1 MVTKRKNKPAGYV
14 CAKCKAVYIRVKDQP
29 KKCNFCEGT
38 KFKPLTEYKVRQM
51 LSLDEDIEVD

>member
-1 MVTKRKNKPAGYV
+1 MMTKRRSKPAGYV
-14 CAKCKAVYIRVKDQP
+14 CVKCKAVYIRVKDQP
-29 KKCNFCEGT
+29 RECNFCKST